1 MPQVGQ
7 WLVQFRDWRL
17 CWCAKGRSL
26 VEQKLQQE
34 VTGEEARKLLD
45 YKAGRKRWAKLEFL
59 GKGVCGCNADKG
71 GRFHSG
77 YLSERSKIQAKE
89 GNAVIF
95 GQQQRVNRKS
105 MLFPQFQPEVAI
117 TSSSYCRSIQ
127 GRAKEC
133 VVACDC
139 LYVSVSVFKAACT
152 CLYMF

>member
-1 MPQVGQ
+1 M
-7 WLVQFRDWRL
+7 
-17 CWCAKGRSL
+17 
-26 VEQKLQQE
+26 
-34 VTGEEARKLLD
+34 D

-59 GKGVCGCNADKG
+59 GKGVCGRNADKE
-71 GRFHSG
+71 GRFRSG

-105 MLFPQFQPEVAI
+105 MLLPQFQPEVAI
-117 TSSSYCRSIQ
+117 ISSSYCRSIQ

-139 LYVSVSVFKAACT
+139 LYVSVSMFKAAGT